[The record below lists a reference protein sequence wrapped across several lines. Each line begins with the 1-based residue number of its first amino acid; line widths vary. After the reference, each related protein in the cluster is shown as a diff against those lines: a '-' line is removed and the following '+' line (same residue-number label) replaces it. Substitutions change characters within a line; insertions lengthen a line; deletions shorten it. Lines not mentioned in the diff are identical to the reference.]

1 MLNVTDLFDAFLFIS
16 VINEHIDCYTHVTA
30 DVIVTDDLDD
40 RNICV
45 ASIAKCSHNLNVSR
59 ENFCMCI
66 NKFLFLQI
74 YVVRIR

>member
-40 RNICV
+40 RNIV
-45 ASIAKCSHNLNVSR
+45 SLASQNVH
-59 ENFCMCI
+59 I
-66 NKFLFLQI
+66 T
-74 YVVRIR
+74 